1 MSCERTATLYNNDN
15 EDGKLNVVIPTKR
28 SAEGSRAGTTKING
42 MGLGEILNVVQDDTS
57 LRFRIGMI
65 RGVISLIYKN
75 NDKRLYDKDYIQY
88 PRC

>member
-1 MSCERTATLYNNDN
+1 MSCERTATLYKNDN

-42 MGLGEILNVVQDDTS
+42 MRLGEILHVVQDDTP

-65 RGVISLIYKN
+65 RGVISLIYK
-75 NDKRLYDKDYIQY
+75 KRRQKTI
-88 PRC
+88 